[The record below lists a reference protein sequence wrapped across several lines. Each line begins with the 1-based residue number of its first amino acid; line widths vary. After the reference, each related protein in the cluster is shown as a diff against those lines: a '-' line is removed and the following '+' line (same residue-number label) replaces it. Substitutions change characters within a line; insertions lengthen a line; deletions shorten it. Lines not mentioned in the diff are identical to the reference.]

1 MCCMVHVCHVL
12 HLLLAASLLH
22 LQELDGTRMT
32 CQEAE
37 LLLGE
42 AECRAAAA
50 NASAVA
56 QQDDIMHVS
65 RACMISTA
73 LARTCSFNYSRRCYL
88 LWLLVWCVTL
98 ATLCRD
104 NLQQDGIIHVNG
116 ADSIS

>member
-1 MCCMVHVCHVL
+1 MSLAAAASAFAQDTTLRCAVWYMCATDVL

-88 LWLLVWCVTL
+88 L
-98 ATLCRD
+98 
-104 NLQQDGIIHVNG
+104 
-116 ADSIS
+116 